1 VDARSSRARFQ
12 DKEDEEPGLTW
23 AVSGTDFIYSNPN
36 PNSNSSPKH
45 DPW

>member
-36 PNSNSSPKH
+36 PTPALNTTRG
-45 DPW
+45 D